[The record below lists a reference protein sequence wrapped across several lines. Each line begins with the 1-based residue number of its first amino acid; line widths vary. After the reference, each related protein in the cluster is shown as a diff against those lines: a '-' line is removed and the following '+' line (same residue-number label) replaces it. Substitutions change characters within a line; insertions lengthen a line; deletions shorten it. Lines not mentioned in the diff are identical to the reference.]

1 MAQGRGRRAPG
12 VRRAVR
18 VAVWALVLL
27 AFALP
32 LRHGLVATR
41 AYVDGYWASASE
53 DKPADPATYDWTDP
67 RFTWKTPHG
76 ETVHGEVHGLG
87 EKGYFDEAPEPG
99 ARWHALRIWVS
110 ASGSAHVDEAP
121 PEAAMV
127 FGYGAALAVAGATAY
142 VLWAVRRAR
151 DPR

>member
-1 MAQGRGRRAPG
+1 MSQGRGGRAPG
-12 VRRAVR
+12 ARWAVR
-18 VAVWALVLL
+18 AAVWALVLV

-32 LRHGLVATR
+32 LRHALVATR
-41 AYVDGYWASASE
+41 AYVDGYWATANEKAENSEKAASS
-53 DKPADPATYDWTDP
+53 DT
-67 RFTWKTPHG
+67 FVWKSPHG
-76 ETVHGEVHGLG
+76 EAVHGIVHGLA
-87 EKGYFDEAPEPG
+87 EKGYYDEALEPG
-99 ARWHALRIWVS
+99 QTLGPLRIWVS

-121 PEAAMV
+121 PESAML

>member
-1 MAQGRGRRAPG
+1 MTAQGRGGRRAGP
-12 VRRAVR
+12 RRAVR
-18 VAVWALVLL
+18 VAVWAAVLV

-32 LRHGLVATR
+32 LRHGLLATR
-41 AYVDGYWASASE
+41 AYLDGYWATADQVGDRNTSE
-53 DKPADPATYDWTDP
+53 TFRWRTP
-67 RFTWKTPHG
+67 RG
-76 ETVHGEVHGLG
+76 EAVHGVVHGLG
-87 EKGYFDEAPEPG
+87 EKGYFDEPVEEDAESYPV
-99 ARWHALRIWVS
+99 RIWVS
-110 ASGSAHVDEAP
+110 GAGSAHYDEAP